1 MSVPNE
7 LSESVSKLVELSKQ
21 LSEAKSDIKILNQE
35 EKRLKESVKR
45 HMIDQGIDTINL
57 RKGKISLRKSV
68 RKGSMNKDA
77 IREGLLTFFGGDEA
91 KLEGALNAIQ
101 DTIKV
106 KESTSLSL
114 TGIKE
119 KAEKEDKRESS
130 SSCEVCSMRKSII
143 RKVKDLEF
151 L

>member
-1 MSVPNE
+1 MSVPTE

-21 LSEAKSDIKILNQE
+21 LTEAKSDIKILNQE

-114 TGIKE
+114 TGITE
-119 KAEKEDKRESS
+119 KLENEDK
-130 SSCEVCSMRKSII
+130 
-143 RKVKDLEF
+143 
-151 L
+151 

>member
-7 LSESVSKLVELSKQ
+7 LSESVAKLVELSKQ

-35 EKRLKESVKR
+35 EKRLKESVKK

-57 RKGKISLRKSV
+57 RKGKISIRKSV

-77 IREGLLTFFGGDEA
+77 IREGLLKFFGGDEA
-91 KLEGALNAIQ
+91 KVEGALNAIQ
-101 DTIKV
+101 DNLKV
-106 KESTSLSL
+106 KESTSISL

-119 KAEKEDKRESS
+119 KVQEEDK
-130 SSCEVCSMRKSII
+130 
-143 RKVKDLEF
+143 
-151 L
+151 

>member
-35 EKRLKESVKR
+35 EKRLKETVKK
-45 HMIDQGIDTINL
+45 HMVTQGIDTINL

-77 IREGLLTFFGGDEA
+77 IKDGLLQFFGGDEA
-91 KLEGALNAIQ
+91 KVEGALNAIQ
-101 DTIKV
+101 DNLKV

-119 KAEKEDKRESS
+119 KPPKEDK
-130 SSCEVCSMRKSII
+130 
-143 RKVKDLEF
+143 
-151 L
+151 

>member
-106 KESTSLSL
+106 KESNSLSL

-119 KAEKEDKRESS
+119 KLENEDK
-130 SSCEVCSMRKSII
+130 
-143 RKVKDLEF
+143 
-151 L
+151 